1 MQIDIYVE
9 DEIQLLVEYEFEKG
23 TSEILYFPDGSGC
36 QASPDTFTVYY
47 IYFKMK
53 NVTELIKL
61 IYGEDLILEL
71 LQKAY
76 HSDNSIN

>member
-9 DEIQLLVEYEFEKG
+9 DDIQLLVDYEFEKG

-36 QASPDTFTVYY
+36 PASPDTFTVYY

-53 NVTELIKL
+53 NVTELITK
-61 IYGEDLILEL
+61 IYGMDHILDL
-71 LQKAY
+71 LQKEFY
-76 HSDNSIN
+76 K